1 MGRASTEMR
10 ACCGRRVLASVDG
23 DDDGGDARDVDA
35 LVEAD
40 ARAREALEA
49 AEEVVR
55 VEGERVSGGG
65 GARALAV
72 ASPASGM
79 ASPAVR
85 EARRAFEEALVK
97 ALEACDAQD
106 ALSAR
111 VAACE

>member
-1 MGRASTEMR
+1 
-10 ACCGRRVLASVDG
+10 
-23 DDDGGDARDVDA
+23 
-35 LVEAD
+35 
-40 ARAREALEA
+40 
-49 AEEVVR
+49 
-55 VEGERVSGGG
+55 
-65 GARALAV
+65 
-72 ASPASGM
+72 M

>member
-1 MGRASTEMR
+1 M
-10 ACCGRRVLASVDG
+10 
-23 DDDGGDARDVDA
+23 A
-35 LVEAD
+35 L
-40 ARAREALEA
+40 ARARWDDGVGTMAHGVTSSSMRGTSA
-49 AEEVVR
+49 RARVR